1 MAKQTRKKDPQQKAQ
16 RKLEKAQQD
25 LELAQEK
32 YGQARAEAD
41 KLIAK
46 ATKRLERRAQAVADA
61 EAELLSLS
69 EPTTE
74 PLLQT
79 INALGDGES
88 VEEPSE
94 ALVTATTVIETD
106 FLRERER
113 VALSALLELDRDE
126 GVSAAEWRSASG
138 QTETT
143 LSRARDILANRGLIT
158 REGPTGR
165 GARYRVTEAGR
176 SALLASQG

>member
-1 MAKQTRKKDPQQKAQ
+1 MNQKAS
-16 RKLEKAQQD
+16 
-25 LELAQEK
+25 
-32 YGQARAEAD
+32 GSS
-41 KLIAK
+41 
-46 ATKRLERRAQAVADA
+46 RLR
-61 EAELLSLS
+61 L
-69 EPTTE
+69 
-74 PLLQT
+74 
-79 INALGDGES
+79 
-88 VEEPSE
+88 
-94 ALVTATTVIETD
+94 ATTVIETD

-113 VALSALLELDRDE
+113 VALAALVELDREE